1 MNLLDLITGA
11 GTGGVI
17 GGLLALGNTWLAQ
30 KARREDRAHELA
42 ILDKTANAAASA
54 AQWDAFRASQLAG
67 ASDAAGDSYR
77 WVEAVRKLTRP
88 ALTFGLIAA
97 AIWTRTD
104 PLGPDFLLL
113 AGTAVGWWF
122 GSRPLLGS
130 AAKR

>member
-11 GTGGVI
+11 GTGGLL
-17 GGLLALGNTWLAQ
+17 GGALALANTWLSARI
-30 KARREDRAHELA
+30 RREDRAHELELLRTQGA
-42 ILDKTANAAASA
+42 LRASGEEMA
-54 AQWDAFRASQLAG
+54 AFRASQESALA
-67 ASDAAGDSYR
+67 DAHGVTYP

-97 AIWTRTD
+97 ALATNGK

-122 GSRPLLGS
+122 GSRPTLGRQS
-130 AAKR
+130 TK